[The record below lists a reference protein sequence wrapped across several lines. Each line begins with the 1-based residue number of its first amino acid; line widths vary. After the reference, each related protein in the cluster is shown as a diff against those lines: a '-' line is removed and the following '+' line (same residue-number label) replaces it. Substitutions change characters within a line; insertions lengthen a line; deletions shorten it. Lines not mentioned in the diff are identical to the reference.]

1 MEHQLDE
8 IKYELQLISKLLQ
21 KIVDNQERS
30 WQQNE
35 RERRDRELK
44 EDLNNI

>member
-1 MEHQLDE
+1 MNDIE
-8 IKYELQLISKLLQ
+8 IKSDLALIVKLLQ

-44 EDLNNI
+44 EELNNV

>member
-1 MEHQLDE
+1 MNDIE
-8 IKYELQLISKLLQ
+8 IKSDLALMVKLLQ

-44 EDLNNI
+44 EDLNNV

>member
-1 MEHQLDE
+1 MNDIE
-8 IKYELQLISKLLQ
+8 IKSDLALMVKLLQ
-21 KIVDNQERS
+21 KIVDNQEQS

>member
-1 MEHQLDE
+1 MNDIE
-8 IKYELQLISKLLQ
+8 IKSDLALMVKLLQ